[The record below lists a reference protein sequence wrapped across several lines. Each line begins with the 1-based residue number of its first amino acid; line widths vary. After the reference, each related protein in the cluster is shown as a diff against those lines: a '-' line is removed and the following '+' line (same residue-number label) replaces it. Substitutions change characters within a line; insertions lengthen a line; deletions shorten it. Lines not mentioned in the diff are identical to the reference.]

1 MLLITHAAAFIKHLG
16 NHEQIKSQ
24 INIIII
30 IIIITNAVI
39 G

>member
-1 MLLITHAAAFIKHLG
+1 MLHLG